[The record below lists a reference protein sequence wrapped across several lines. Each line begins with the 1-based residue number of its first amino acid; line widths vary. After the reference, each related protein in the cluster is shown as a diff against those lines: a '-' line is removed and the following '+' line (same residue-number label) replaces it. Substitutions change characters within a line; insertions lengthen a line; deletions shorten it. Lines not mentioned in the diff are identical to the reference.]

1 MNTFPT
7 RILLIAGLTLSLAMV
22 GGCGKKSVDPYTPQA
37 GDNMPE
43 GKSINYPDGQAPGTI
58 TEENMAPSEEGLDA
72 GSGKGESMGGFAVD
86 GDQNSDEYKRKYG
99 RSSPQMQP
107 IYFNFDQA
115 VIRDDQ
121 VSRMEQ
127 NAQYLKD
134 NPAGNVAIEGNCDS
148 QGTNEYNLAL
158 GERRAI
164 NAKRYLVEL
173 GVEEFRIRT
182 VSYGEER
189 LLFTGMDEMDNA
201 QNRRDDFVL
210 E

>member
-1 MNTFPT
+1 MNTFLP
-7 RILLIAGLTLSLAMV
+7 RMLLIACMAASLSII
-22 GGCGKKSVDPYTPQA
+22 GGCGKKNVEPYTPQA

-43 GKSINYPDGQAPGTI
+43 GQEIAGQNTRTPGTI
-58 TEENMAPSEEGLDA
+58 TEENMGPAEETLDA
-72 GSGKGESMGGFAVD
+72 GSGQGEGVAGFA

-115 VIRDDQ
+115 TIRDDQ
-121 VSRMEQ
+121 IPRIEQ

-134 NPAGNVAIEGNCDS
+134 NPASNVVIEGNSDE

-158 GERRAI
+158 GERRAM
-164 NAKRYLVEL
+164 NAKRYIMEL
-173 GVEEFRIRT
+173 GIDDFRIRT
-182 VSYGEER
+182 ISYGEER
-189 LLFTGMDEMDNA
+189 PLFNGMDEFDYS

>member
-1 MNTFPT
+1 MNTLPSSLFL
-7 RILLIAGLTLSLAMV
+7 ILLLALSLV
-22 GGCGKKSVDPYTPQA
+22 FSGGCSKKSVAPYTPKA
-37 GDNMPE
+37 DENKLE
-43 GKSINYPDGQAPGTI
+43 GTALTAHAPGTVS
-58 TEENMAPSEEGLDA
+58 EENMTPTEEPLDT
-72 GSGKGESMGGFAVD
+72 GSGKGESLGGFAVG
-86 GDQNSDEYKRKYG
+86 GDQKSDAYKKKYG

-115 VIRDDQ
+115 IIRDDQ
-121 VSRMEQ
+121 IPRLEQ

-134 NPAGNVAIEGNCDS
+134 NPSTNVVIEGNCDE

-164 NAKRYLVEL
+164 NAKRYLIEL

-182 VSYGEER
+182 ITYGEER
-189 LLFTGMDEMDNA
+189 PLFTGMGELDYS
-201 QNRRDDFVL
+201 QNRRDDFIL

>member
-7 RILLIAGLTLSLAMV
+7 RLLLIACISVSLALI

-37 GDNMPE
+37 GKNMQE
-43 GKSINYPDGQAPGTI
+43 GKTIGSPGARAPGTI
-58 TEENMAPSEEGLDA
+58 TEENMGPVEEGLDA
-72 GSGKGESMGGFAVD
+72 GSGAEETIGGFAVN

-99 RSSPQMQP
+99 RSSPQLQP

-115 VIRDDQ
+115 IIRDDQ
-121 VSRMEQ
+121 IPRMEQ

-134 NPAGNVAIEGNCDS
+134 NPASTVAIEGNCDE

-158 GERRAI
+158 GERRAM

-182 VSYGEER
+182 ISYGEER
-189 LLFTGMDEMDNA
+189 PLFTGTDEADYS

>member
-1 MNTFPT
+1 MKTFLT
-7 RILLIAGLTLSLAMV
+7 RMLLIALLTVSLALT
-22 GGCGKKSVDPYTPQA
+22 GGCGKKSVEPYTPQA

-43 GKSINYPDGQAPGTI
+43 GKSIDSSDVRSPGTI
-58 TEENMAPSEEGLDA
+58 TEENMGPSEDTLDA
-72 GSGKGESMGGFAVD
+72 GSGKGEAVGGF
-86 GDQNSDEYKRKYG
+86 GDQNSDEYKKKYG

-115 VIRDDQ
+115 TIRDDQ
-121 VSRMEQ
+121 IPRMEQ
-127 NAQYLKD
+127 NGQYLKD
-134 NPAGNVAIEGNCDS
+134 NPAGSIVIEGNCDE

-164 NAKRYLVEL
+164 NAKNYLVSL

-182 VSYGEER
+182 TSYGEER
-189 LLFTGMDEMDNA
+189 PLFTGAAEFDYS
-201 QNRRDDFVL
+201 QNRRDDFIL

>member
-1 MNTFPT
+1 MNTFLP
-7 RILLIAGLTLSLAMV
+7 RILFIACVAISLTMV
-22 GGCGKKSVDPYTPQA
+22 GGCGKKSVEPYTPKA
-37 GDNMPE
+37 GENMPE
-43 GKSINYPDGQAPGTI
+43 GKNIDYPDGRTPGTI
-58 TEENMAPSEEGLDA
+58 TEENMGPSEDTLDA
-72 GSGKGESMGGFAVD
+72 GSGKGESMGGFAVN

-115 VIRDDQ
+115 TIRDDQ
-121 VSRMEQ
+121 IPHMEQ
-127 NAQYLKD
+127 NAQYLKE
-134 NPAGNVAIEGNCDS
+134 NPAGNIAIEGNCDE

-158 GERRAI
+158 GERRAM

-182 VSYGEER
+182 ISYGEER
-189 LLFTGMDEMDNA
+189 LLFTGMDEFDYS

>member
-1 MNTFPT
+1 MNTSLT
-7 RILLIAGLTLSLAMV
+7 RMLLIAFLASSLAII
-22 GGCGKKSVDPYTPQA
+22 GGCGKKSVAPYAPQA
-37 GDNMPE
+37 GENMPE
-43 GKSINYPDGQAPGTI
+43 GKSIDYTAAQTPGTI
-58 TEENMAPSEEGLDA
+58 TEENIRPTEEPLDA
-72 GSGKGESMGGFAVD
+72 GSGKGEAMGGFAVN

-115 VIRDDQ
+115 TIRDDQ
-121 VSRMEQ
+121 IPRLEQ

-134 NPAGNVAIEGNCDS
+134 NPASNVVIEGNCDE

-158 GERRAI
+158 GERRAM
-164 NAKRYLVEL
+164 NAQRYLVEL

-182 VSYGEER
+182 ISYGEER
-189 LLFTGMDEMDNA
+189 PLFTGMDEFDYS

>member
-1 MNTFPT
+1 MKTVLT
-7 RILLIAGLTLSLAMV
+7 RLLLIALLSVSLAFI
-22 GGCGKKSVDPYTPQA
+22 GGCGKKSLETYQPKA

-43 GKSINYPDGQAPGTI
+43 GKSLTDGARTPGSI
-58 TEENMAPSEEGLDA
+58 YEENMGPDQEGLDA
-72 GSGKGESMGGFAVD
+72 GSGQNGFDANAE
-86 GDQNSDEYKRKYG
+86 QNTDAYKRKYG
-99 RSSPQMQP
+99 RSSKEMLP

-115 VIRDDQ
+115 TIRNDQ
-121 VSRMEQ
+121 ISRIEA

-134 NPAGNVAIEGNCDS
+134 NAASNVVIEGNCDE

-173 GVEEFRIRT
+173 GVDEFRIRT
-182 VSYGEER
+182 TSYGEER
-189 LLFTGMDEMDNA
+189 PLFSGQNDDDYA
-201 QNRRDDFVL
+201 QNRRDDFIL

>member
-1 MNTFPT
+1 MNTLPS
-7 RILLIAGLTLSLAMV
+7 RLSLIFLLSLSVAFL
-22 GGCGKKSVDPYTPQA
+22 GGCGKKTIDPYTSKA
-37 GDNMPE
+37 ALNKPE
-43 GKSINYPDGQAPGTI
+43 GTAIKTPAPGTI
-58 TEENMAPSEEGLDA
+58 SEENMAPSEESLDT
-72 GSGKGESMGGFAVD
+72 GSGKGESLGGFSV
-86 GDQNSDEYKRKYG
+86 GGKQNSDEYKRKYG

-115 VIRDDQ
+115 TIRDDQ
-121 VSRMEQ
+121 ITRMEQ

-134 NPAGNVAIEGNCDS
+134 NPASNVVIQGNSDE

-158 GERRAI
+158 AERRAM
-164 NAKRYLVEL
+164 NAQRYLIEL

-182 VSYGEER
+182 ISFGEER
-189 LLFTGMDEMDNA
+189 PLFTGMDEFDYS

>member
-1 MNTFPT
+1 MKMFSS
-7 RILLIAGLTLSLAMV
+7 RILLACGLALSLALL
-22 GGCGKKSVDPYTPQA
+22 GGCSKKTVDPYTPQA

-43 GKSINYPDGQAPGTI
+43 GKELGGGAGTTPGTI
-58 TEENMAPSEEGLDA
+58 TEENMTPTVEPLDA
-72 GSGKGESMGGFAVD
+72 GSTQAGASFA
-86 GDQNSDEYKRKYG
+86 GDTNSDEYKRKYG

-107 IYFNFDQA
+107 IYFDFDQS

-121 VSRMEQ
+121 IPRIEQ

-134 NPAGNVAIEGNCDS
+134 NPSTNVVIEGNCDE

-158 GERRAI
+158 GERRAM
-164 NAKRYLVEL
+164 NAKRYLVQL
-173 GVEEFRIRT
+173 GVEDFRIRT

-189 LLFTGMDEMDNA
+189 PLFTGFDEADYS